1 MKNKINTIHWLF
13 FVVLIFAVKFLV
25 FCIDPLP
32 MFYLGDSLSYI
43 STAVTGW
50 IPMDRS
56 FLYGFVIR
64 LIAVSAHSLTSL
76 IAVQV
81 FAGGLNAILLA
92 YVLKEFFAVAP
103 RTAYALGLLC
113 AVEPLQLMY
122 ERYVMT
128 ESFALFL
135 FVIYLTLVFH
145 YLRKPT
151 LLYMVFVQITGILL
165 IAFRLSFLSIVV
177 INAVILPFLA
187 ASVLVPQYSFDRQQA
202 GNFLRRF
209 IYSGTVLR
217 TVALHV
223 LFSVV
228 CTYSLHLGYMYLN
241 GYLSKKPP
249 AYQYQT
255 GVFLLA
261 YWAPLVKPVDFPR
274 PDLLDNVFGDLRYKL
289 EDRHRRAEQH
299 WQPGG
304 IISNLTEAVPDVLE
318 AERIAKETAFNAVKR
333 NPLGILALGI
343 SGFLDYW
350 NLEILRCNMQGDRG
364 DRPLPPE
371 MLELLENKFSL
382 YGDRLPFLITMTNRY
397 FLFAWPWCLFLICTP
412 FIASG
417 FLFVS
422 DRKIRKN
429 IFIVLMA
436 SSIIVVNASVLI
448 EGPTVRYIH
457 SLGWLSF
464 LLIGPLTEWIK
475 MKLWPLKETLTA

>member
-1 MKNKINTIHWLF
+1 MKKEINTIYWLS
-13 FVVLIFAVKFLV
+13 FVILIFAVKFLF

-32 MFYLGDSLSYI
+32 MFYIGDSLSYI
-43 STAVTGW
+43 STAVSGW

-56 FLYGFVIR
+56 FLYGFVVR

-81 FAGGLNAILLA
+81 FISGLNAILLA
-92 YVLKEFFAVAP
+92 YVLRKFFAVTP
-103 RTAYALGLLC
+103 ITAYVLGLFC
-113 AVEPLQLMY
+113 AVEPLELMY

-128 ESFALFL
+128 ESFALFI
-135 FVIYLTLVFH
+135 FVIYLTFVFH
-145 YLRKPT
+145 YLRKPS
-151 LLYMVFVQITGILL
+151 LFYMVLVQITGVLL
-165 IAFRLSFLSIVV
+165 IAFRLSFLPVV
-177 INAVILPFLA
+177 IINAVILPFLA
-187 ASVLVPQYSFDRQQA
+187 APVLVPQYSFYRQQA
-202 GNFLRRF
+202 GNFWSRSVF
-209 IYSGTVLR
+209 SGTSLR
-217 TVALHV
+217 IVALHV
-223 LFSVV
+223 LFSIV

-241 GYLSKKPP
+241 GHLSKKPP

-274 PDLLDNVFGDLRYKL
+274 PDLLENVFDGLQYKL

-304 IISNLTEAVPDVLE
+304 IISNLAEAVPDVLE
-318 AERIAKETAFNAVKR
+318 AERIAKKTAFNAVKR
-333 NPLGILALGI
+333 DPLGILALGM

-371 MLELLENKFSL
+371 MLELLENKFSIS
-382 YGDRLPFLITMTNRY
+382 GERLPFLITMTNSY
-397 FLFAWPWCLFLICTP
+397 FLSAWPWYLFLICTP
-412 FIASG
+412 FIAAG

-429 IFIVLMA
+429 IFIVLVA

-457 SLGWLSF
+457 SLGWLNF
-464 LLIGPLTEWIK
+464 LTIGPLVVWVR
-475 MKLWPLKETLTA
+475 MKLRPIK